1 MTSQNVNDR
10 KLYGLQYLAG
20 YVIHQQYKS
29 SYKNTKNKFT
39 LSILEASRRSHQC
52 ENQNLNSA
60 LSRGGLRFISELSQK
75 ALTIV
80 EKHFRGKHHRIVG
93 VTISHPFEIVL
104 FAETSVKCEV
114 KPDEDVEEFIL
125 KAIVRMYIQAQ
136 SQRYWAKVW
145 SVFNYSEE
153 ISTKKFDEWKLWKK

>member
-1 MTSQNVNDR
+1 M
-10 KLYGLQYLAG
+10 
-20 YVIHQQYKS
+20 
-29 SYKNTKNKFT
+29 
-39 LSILEASRRSHQC
+39 SILEASRRSHQC

-60 LSRGGLRFISELSQK
+60 LSRGGLWFISELSQK

-80 EKHFRGKHHRIVG
+80 EKHFRGKYHGIVG

-114 KPDEDVEEFIL
+114 KPDEDVEVFTL
-125 KAIVRMYIQAQ
+125 KAIVRMYIQVQ
-136 SQRYWAKVW
+136 SQRCWAKVW